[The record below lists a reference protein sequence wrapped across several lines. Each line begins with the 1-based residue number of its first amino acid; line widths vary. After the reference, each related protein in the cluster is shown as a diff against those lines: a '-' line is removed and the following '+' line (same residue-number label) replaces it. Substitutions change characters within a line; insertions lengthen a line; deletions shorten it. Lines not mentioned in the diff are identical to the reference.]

1 MTGLGRKRW
10 VRRSAGLD
18 QWMLASLSACLRE
31 HFVQSVLGHLER
43 AEVLYPGRLRAI
55 GSSSSTD
62 FILTRRSS
70 ETVRYRLLARR
81 DMRSARWVANG
92 IERKP
97 RGGHLLQKTALL
109 IQRRHRGRSL
119 PLKLPN
125 ESPTKCEIAHTC
137 LSRNLQK

>member
-1 MTGLGRKRW
+1 MPGRDAYLDGL
-10 VRRSAGLD
+10 LD

-70 ETVRYRLLARR
+70 ETARCRLLARR
-81 DMRSARWVANG
+81 DILQRSARWVANG

-97 RGGHLLQKTALL
+97 RRGHLLRKTALL
-109 IQRRHRGRSL
+109 IQRRHRGGSL

-125 ESPTKCEIAHTC
+125 ESPTKCEIAHTS